1 MEHKDTTTK
10 KQPKVS
16 LLYLKKQTNKR
27 YTVRFHCLF
36 QCSSFII
43 WLAALKQ
50 ENLTVALGLGAYLD
64 ILTLT
69 LAPVVHQTDN
79 P

>member
-50 ENLTVALGLGAYLD
+50 ENLTVALMLEYLD
-64 ILTLT
+64 KTLTLT